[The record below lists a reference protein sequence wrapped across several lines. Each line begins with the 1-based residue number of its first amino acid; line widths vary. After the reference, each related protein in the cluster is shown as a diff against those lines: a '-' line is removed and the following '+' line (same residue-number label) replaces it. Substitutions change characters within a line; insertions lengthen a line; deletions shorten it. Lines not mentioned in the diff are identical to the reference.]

1 MAENDATRSGENI
14 EMDLITKERDRLL
27 QRTARVYGLSFT
39 IVSLLCFVLPGAVS
53 STALIVSLPLFVV
66 LGVAQFRM
74 GISRSPLWLG
84 IALAAGLAIVVA
96 AGTIGDRPSQ
106 AGFTALVELAAA
118 SLAATALVLTSS
130 GPRIAA
136 LVVVFLLI
144 GATLLLLT
152 SDLQAPLR
160 TAGIYVLGWVLPALI
175 AIWISAGVPQVAKR
189 IASIGRAHR
198 AERQASELEAQRRQG
213 ARLLHDTVLATLTLL
228 AHSGVGVT
236 PEALRQQAGDD
247 AKLLRQLRLGTNPTP
262 NGTAVGT
269 QTSPIPVVEEPVL
282 GTTLESVKQR
292 FGRMGLQVSWHGT
305 GQVLLPSDILD
316 AFLLALAECLENVR
330 RHSGVTEA
338 HVTITEDSK
347 MVRAM
352 VTDAGVGFDISDI
365 DEAKLGFTES
375 VVARLRDVGGN
386 ARLFSAPG
394 SGTTVVL
401 EVPRGEAGQ

>member
-1 MAENDATRSGENI
+1 
-14 EMDLITKERDRLL
+14 MDLITKERDRLL

-39 IVSLLCFVLPGAVS
+39 VVALLCFVLPGAVS
-53 STALIVSLPLFVV
+53 MSALFISLPLFVV
-66 LGVAQFRM
+66 LGIAQFRM
-74 GISRSPLWLG
+74 GVSRSPLWLA
-84 IALAAGLAIVVA
+84 IALVAGLAIIIVSD
-96 AGTIGDRPSQ
+96 TIGDRPSQ

-118 SLAATALVLTSS
+118 SLAATALMLTSS

-136 LVVVFLLI
+136 LVVAFLVV

-175 AIWISAGVPQVAKR
+175 AVWISAGVPQVAKR

-236 PEALRQQAGDD
+236 PDALRQQAGDD

-262 NGTAVGT
+262 NGTASTATVGT
-269 QTSPIPVVEEPVL
+269 ETSPIQVIDEPVL

-401 EVPRGEAGQ
+401 EVPRDDPAAKEAGQ

>member
-1 MAENDATRSGENI
+1 
-14 EMDLITKERDRLL
+14 MDLITKERDRLL

-39 IVSLLCFVLPGAVS
+39 LVALVCFVLPGSVSASALVISLPIFVILAVS
-53 STALIVSLPLFVV
+53 
-66 LGVAQFRM
+66 QFRM
-74 GISRSPLWLG
+74 GTSRSPLW
-84 IALAAGLAIVVA
+84 IALTLIAGLAIIIVA
-96 AGTIGDRPSQ
+96 TTVGARPSQ
-106 AGFTALVELAAA
+106 AGLSALLELAAA
-118 SLAATALVLTSS
+118 SVAASALVLTSS

-136 LVVVFLLI
+136 LTVSFVVI
-144 GATLLLLT
+144 GAALLLLT

-160 TAGIYVLGWVLPALI
+160 TAGVYVLGWLLTTLI
-175 AIWISAGVPQVAKR
+175 AVWLSASVPQVAKR

-236 PEALRQQAGDD
+236 PDALRQQAGDD
-247 AKLLRQLRLGTNPTP
+247 ARLLRQLRMGGSPTP
-262 NGTAVGT
+262 ATDNVGT
-269 QTSPIPVVEEPVL
+269 ETSPIQVVDEPVL

-292 FGRMGLQVSWHGT
+292 FGRMGLEVSWHGT
-305 GQVLLPSDILD
+305 GQVLLPSEVLD

-330 RHSGVTEA
+330 RHSGVTQA
-338 HVTITEDSK
+338 HVTITDDDTT
-347 MVRAM
+347 VRAL
-352 VTDAGVGFDISDI
+352 VTDAGVGFDINDI

-401 EVPRGEAGQ
+401 EVPRK